1 MARAIAGWTLAVA
14 ALAAGLAYI
23 CDSLYIRHKM
33 AGANSS
39 EAFGTVQFYPATK
52 LKNGKLDIYLESPE
66 NEVCIH
72 ALFPHYGYNPCWY
85 AKRNTVHVVAQQVGV
100 DGFRELELL
109 RMSRNSQAVSGHAF
123 SRAASEPK

>member
-14 ALAAGLAYI
+14 AFAAGLAYI
-23 CDSLYIRHKM
+23 CDSLYIRHRM
-33 AGANSS
+33 TGANSS
-39 EAFGTVQFYPATK
+39 EVFGNVQFYPATK

-85 AKRNTVHVVAQQVGV
+85 AKRNTVHVVAKNIGADVFSESEV
-100 DGFRELELL
+100 LDI
-109 RMSRNSQAVSGHAF
+109 SRNTKVVSGYGF
-123 SRAASEPK
+123 SRAASGT

>member
-33 AGANSS
+33 TGANSS
-39 EAFGTVQFYPATK
+39 EAFGNVQFYPATK

-85 AKRNTVHVVAQQVGV
+85 AKRNTVHVVAKSIGA
-100 DGFRELELL
+100 DGFSVSELL
-109 RMSRNSQAVSGHAF
+109 DISRNAKVVSGHGF
-123 SRAASEPK
+123 SRAASGT

>member
-23 CDSLYIRHKM
+23 CDFLYIRRKM
-33 AGANSS
+33 TGANSS
-39 EAFGTVQFYPATK
+39 EAFGNVQFYPATK

-85 AKRNTVHVVAQQVGV
+85 AKRNTVHVVAQQIAV
-100 DGFRELELL
+100 DGFRESELL
-109 RMSRNSQAVSGHAF
+109 DISRNAKAVSGHGF
-123 SRAASEPK
+123 SRAASGT